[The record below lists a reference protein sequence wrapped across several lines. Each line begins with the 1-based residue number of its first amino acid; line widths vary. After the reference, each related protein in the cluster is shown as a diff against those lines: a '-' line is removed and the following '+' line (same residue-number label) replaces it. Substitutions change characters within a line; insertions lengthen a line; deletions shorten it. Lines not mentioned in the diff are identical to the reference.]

1 MAMLSVYKKIFKHML
16 SGNLT
21 EVFNFRLFASFNLP
35 ELLYISVY
43 SPGTYLIIHVFLV
56 GKAYYQTTISVRI
69 ISLHFMRSILWL
81 NSIQELR

>member
-16 SGNLT
+16 SRNLT

-43 SPGTYLIIHVFLV
+43 SPGSYFKHSWFFGGEVLAELPNNNKCKNYLSSFHEINIVV
-56 GKAYYQTTISVRI
+56 S
-69 ISLHFMRSILWL
+69 
-81 NSIQELR
+81 

>member
-16 SGNLT
+16 SRNLT

-43 SPGTYLIIHVFLV
+43 SPGSYFSIHGFLV
-56 GKAYYQTTISVRI
+56 GKFWLNYQTTISVRI
-69 ISLHFMRSILWL
+69 ISLHFMRSILWYHCK
-81 NSIQELR
+81 